1 MAIVEKNR
9 NGAELRK
16 KQRRQFHYGAKIL
29 IDKKSPPVA
38 CLISNISDSGARLD
52 LESEVDLPD
61 TFWLL
66 LTPKGD
72 ARRHCRVVWR
82 EKAVVG
88 VKFPDSR

>member
-1 MAIVEKNR
+1 MVIVGNYR
-9 NGAELRK
+9 NGTELRK
-16 KQRRQFHYGAKIL
+16 KARRQFHYGAKIL
-29 IDKKSPPVA
+29 TDKESPPVA
-38 CLISNISDSGARLD
+38 CSIANISDSGARLE
-52 LESEVDLPD
+52 LETAVELPD

-82 EKAVVG
+82 EKAAVG

>member
-1 MAIVEKNR
+1 MAMVEKR
-9 NGAELRK
+9 RSGTELRK
-16 KQRRQFHYGAKIL
+16 KPRRQFHYGAKIL
-29 IDKKSPPVA
+29 TDKENPPVA
-38 CLISNISDSGARLD
+38 CLISNISDSGARLE
-52 LESEVDLPD
+52 LENDVELPD

-82 EKAVVG
+82 EKAAVG